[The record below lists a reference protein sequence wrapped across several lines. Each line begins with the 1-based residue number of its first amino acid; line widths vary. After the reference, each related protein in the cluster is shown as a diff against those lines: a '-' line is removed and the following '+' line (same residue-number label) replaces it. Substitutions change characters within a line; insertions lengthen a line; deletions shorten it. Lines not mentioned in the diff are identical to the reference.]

1 MISLKRNTKLELV
14 PAPGIRVRQSS
25 IYKPN
30 QEQNFKIS
38 RGKFSDFLTCPRCF
52 YMDRVKGIV
61 SPGMPGWTL
70 NETTDRLL
78 KKEFDD
84 CREKQ
89 EPHRIFL
96 ENNLD
101 NLVPFAHPDMDKW
114 RDSLR
119 NGLMANFHNITLTGG
134 VDDIWQNTDTKELII
149 VDYKS
154 QANSREVE
162 PISYLSNAYHEGYKI
177 QMEFYAY
184 LLKEMGFDVCKTS
197 YFLVCN
203 ADRNAEGFYGKLDFS
218 ETLIP
223 YDWNIDWIPEKL
235 EKMLETLN
243 STEIPNSNESCMN
256 CAYSRQRSVFDEN

>member
-25 IYKPN
+25 IYQPN

-119 NGLMANFHNITLTGG
+119 NGLMANFHNIILTGG
-134 VDDIWQNTDTKELII
+134 VDDIWQNTDTK
-149 VDYKS
+149 
-154 QANSREVE
+154 
-162 PISYLSNAYHEGYKI
+162 
-177 QMEFYAY
+177 
-184 LLKEMGFDVCKTS
+184 
-197 YFLVCN
+197 
-203 ADRNAEGFYGKLDFS
+203 
-218 ETLIP
+218 
-223 YDWNIDWIPEKL
+223 
-235 EKMLETLN
+235 
-243 STEIPNSNESCMN
+243 
-256 CAYSRQRSVFDEN
+256 